1 MKKAEILGLDNI
13 LLFKGDFSETMLSN
27 KFINNNFMSVMIDC
41 DIYMSYKIALPFAWS
56 RMSNGAFMFLDEYYS
71 LKFPGAKIA
80 TDEFF
85 SKINSK
91 PKLISKHRNEFERW
105 GVIKD

>member
-1 MKKAEILGLDNI
+1 MSKNTHLEHLEDSI
-13 LLFKGDFSETMLSN
+13 LLDGEQGAKD
-27 KFINNNFMSVMIDC
+27 
-41 DIYMSYKIALPFAWS
+41 
-56 RMSNGAFMFLDEYYS
+56 AFMFLDEYYS